1 MPDRTNPLK
10 QHAEVC
16 ANYDMLSHRVYRA
29 CFAVFAVMRVYLLC
43 VCFVFVHVYIHVD
56 MYANVYALVRM
67 YDMYVFLYV

>member
-29 CFAVFAVMRVYLLC
+29 CFAVFAVMRVLSVVRLFCLC
-43 VCFVFVHVYIHVD
+43 TC
-56 MYANVYALVRM
+56 
-67 YDMYVFLYV
+67 LYPC